1 MQEQLYD
8 LVKAAQRLSTRMYKT
23 RAPIL
28 REGFGNHFGNHFGNS
43 YLIQESHQNTYW
55 EPMEC
60 PEKEIASVTVSKR
73 DLHNL
78 KQVTF
83 TSVLG
88 VVHIMSYPST
98 SNCLFNLIYWM
109 SDISI

>member
-1 MQEQLYD
+1 MYHIYIIILQEQLYD
-8 LVKAAQRLSTRMYKT
+8 FVKEAQRLSTKMYKT

-28 REGFGNHFGNHFGNS
+28 REGFGNG
-43 YLIQESHQNTYW
+43 YLIQESHQSTYW

-60 PEKEIASVTVSKR
+60 PEKEIASVTVSKI

-88 VVHIMSYPST
+88 VVNNST
-98 SNCLFNLIYWM
+98 HNV
-109 SDISI
+109 ISQYFQLLV

>member
-8 LVKAAQRLSTRMYKT
+8 LVKVAQRLSTKMYKT

-28 REGFGNHFGNHFGNS
+28 REGFGNHFGNG
-43 YLIQESHQNTYW
+43 YLIQESHQSTYW
-55 EPMEC
+55 ELMEC
-60 PEKEIASVTVSKR
+60 PEKEITSVSVSKI

-78 KQVTF
+78 KQITF

-88 VVHIMSYPST
+88 VVNNST
-98 SNCLFNLIYWM
+98 HNV
-109 SDISI
+109 ISQYFQLLV